1 MTETLI
7 DSTMEEDSA
16 EFSRAVRSALSH
28 LYDNAYLQTHPLT
41 VMWTAGS
48 YGDRLSQAQDLRRSL
63 LDCIER
69 LRPHATAPGDA
80 ARVYAVL
87 SYRCINGLTIEE
99 IEQKLGLSRRQVY
112 RELTKGINAVAE
124 QLLDLLEAR
133 GARTQQVPS
142 ETTPVTSRRE
152 LAEVELERLTKAVQ
166 LDAVLLPTVVEGVCR
181 LLVARLEQRSMAV
194 DIALP
199 GSVPP
204 VLADRTLLRQ
214 ALLNLLS
221 YGLDVLPNGATLQV
235 SAGEAEGVVRVT
247 VRRNL
252 AAIAQSGGHATPPQ
266 RREGVTLQVAQ
277 SLIAAQNGRL
287 VLEESAD
294 DWSAEIL
301 LPTAQTPTIL
311 LIDDNQA
318 LIDLFQRYL
327 AGHRVVVHGTTS
339 GTAALRLV
347 RQAAPQAIV
356 LDVMMPH
363 QDGWEILQALRQ
375 EQACATVPI
384 IVCSVLREH
393 DLALSLGANDT
404 LVKPVNQPAL
414 LTVLRRWLGILHPV
428 ESLPPVWYREAQ
440 AVHSTQTPARA
451 ES

>member
-1 MTETLI
+1 MTENST
-7 DSTMEEDSA
+7 DATMEEDST
-16 EFSRAVRSALSH
+16 ELSRAVRSALSH

-41 VMWTAGS
+41 LRWAAGS
-48 YGDRLSQAQDLRRSL
+48 HSDRLSQAQELRRTL

-69 LRPHATAPGDA
+69 LRPHAAARGDA

-87 SYRCINGLTIEE
+87 TYRCIDGLTIEE

-112 RELTKGINAVAE
+112 REFTKGIDAVAE

-133 GARTQQVPS
+133 GAMTQPTPG
-142 ETTPVTSRRE
+142 ETTSVASRRE
-152 LAEVELERLTKAVQ
+152 LAEVELERLTKAAQ
-166 LDAVLLPTVVEGVCR
+166 LDAVLLPAVVEGVCR
-181 LLVARLEQRSMAV
+181 LLDARLQQRGMAV

-221 YGLDVLPNGATLQV
+221 YGLDVLPDGATLQV

-247 VRRNL
+247 VRRKPGATVPPGGN
-252 AAIAQSGGHATPPQ
+252 AIPPQ
-266 RREGVTLQVAQ
+266 RREGVALQVAQ
-277 SLIAAQNGRL
+277 ALIAAQNGRL
-287 VLEESAD
+287 VLQEAAS
-294 DWSAEIL
+294 DWSAEIV

-318 LIDLFQRYL
+318 LVDLFQRYL
-327 AGHRVVVHGTTS
+327 AGHRLVVQGATS
-339 GTAALRLV
+339 GEAALAQV
-347 RQAAPQAIV
+347 RQATPQAIV

-363 QDGWEILQALRQ
+363 QDGWEVLQALRQ
-375 EQACATVPI
+375 EPACATVPI

-404 LVKPVNQPAL
+404 LVKPVSQPAL
-414 LTVLRRWLGILHPV
+414 LDVLRRWLGTLHPV
-428 ESLPPVWYREAQ
+428 E
-440 AVHSTQTPARA
+440 
-451 ES
+451 